1 MSYEYAWLCKVDFG
15 LVVCFP
21 NLVCIQL
28 SCRLLCNDMKKHI
41 ISEGFFI
48 GNPILLFFFFFP
60 LNREFVQQSS
70 IHFESKRAR
79 LWAYVSL
86 TSQPRGQSGSTSPQ
100 HYSSVLT
107 SAAHTWPSQNSSM
120 LTGADLLVWTA
131 WAKRIKIQM
140 NMEGRPRW
148 QIPCVIFS
156 QSAKIFS
163 PS

>member
-60 LNREFVQQSS
+60 TQQRVCATILYSFWIQEGQALGLRQPHLPTTRPVRVNLSTTLQQRPYFSS
-70 IHFESKRAR
+70 THLTQSKFF
-79 LWAYVSL
+79 
-86 TSQPRGQSGSTSPQ
+86 
-100 HYSSVLT
+100 H
-107 SAAHTWPSQNSSM
+107 AH
-120 LTGADLLVWTA
+120 
-131 WAKRIKIQM
+131 R
-140 NMEGRPRW
+140 GRPLSLNCMSKTHKNTNEYGRET
-148 QIPCVIFS
+148 QVADSMCYF
-156 QSAKIFS
+156 
-163 PS
+163 